1 MKDKNVEYKTKPI
14 GGYDM
19 FHIGIC
25 DDAKGICAQLEE
37 WCYEYGKKN
46 GLDIEVYVWYTG
58 EGLCDD
64 ITNKKSQLDMLFLDI
79 ELISTDGIKV
89 GKFIRDELENL
100 EVAIVYISSKS
111 SYAMNLFRVQPID
124 FLIKPIEKEKLEE
137 VITCGVKLYERKN
150 QVFEYHVRGHN
161 HKVAYKEIIY
171 FYSEDK
177 KINIALKNE
186 EMQFNGKLKD
196 IAKVVPHN
204 FVLIHQSYL
213 INLDFVTEC
222 SYELVKMN
230 NGTLL
235 NISQPYRKMVKEKI
249 TQNAWEKIL

>member
-1 MKDKNVEYKTKPI
+1 MKDKNVEYKAKTI

-25 DDAKGICAQLEE
+25 DDEKETCTQLEE

-58 EGLCDD
+58 EALCND
-64 ITNKKSQLDMLFLDI
+64 IANKKNQLDILFLDI

-89 GKFIRDELENL
+89 GKFIRNELENF
-100 EVAIVYISSKS
+100 EVAIVYISSKNT
-111 SYAMNLFRVQPID
+111 YAMNLFRIQPIE
-124 FLIKPIEKEKLEE
+124 FLIKPIGKEKLEE
-137 VITCGVKLYERKN
+137 AIICGVKLYERKN
-150 QVFEYHVRGHN
+150 QVFEYYVKGYN
-161 HKVAYKEIIY
+161 YKVPYKEIIY
-171 FYSEDK
+171 FYSENK
-177 KINIALKNE
+177 KINIVLKNE

-204 FVLIHQSYL
+204 FILIHQSYL
-213 INLDFVTEC
+213 INLDFVIEC
-222 SYELVKMN
+222 SYELVKMS

-235 NISQPYRKMVKEKI
+235 NISQPYRKIVREKI
-249 TQNAWEKIL
+249 TQNTWEKMI